1 MSLLAL
7 QSLLNQ
13 KLIVV
18 CGSGGVG
25 KTTLS
30 AALALLAAQHGKR
43 VLVLTIDPARRLAD
57 SLGVGAL
64 SNDETPVP
72 AHHLRAA
79 GVPPEGSLFALM
91 LDTRKTFDGLV
102 ERLAPSPEVRD
113 QILNNHYYQQISG
126 SMVGSQEYM
135 AMERLLEVVERG
147 GYDLVVLD
155 TPPSRHALDFLR
167 APRRLQA
174 VLEEGVLSWL
184 VHPSSMMVGQLQKR
198 LLGKMEGGMLGGL
211 ERILGLSM
219 LADLSEFVL
228 NFQSLLGGMK
238 ERARR
243 TAELLG
249 ASSTSFVLVSAPAQ
263 LAAQEAAYF
272 RTRLHEQ
279 GLHFAGFLINR
290 TLPLAAMAPDAP
302 AIQALRGLTEHSFR
316 ALFPPEAPAGLTAT
330 QYEGLIQKLHG
341 QLEPT
346 FALAS
351 LDWHT
356 LQWLRHQGGK
366 EGLFLTLPELS
377 ADVHDLLSLSQLSH
391 LLEEAARHPLPL
403 SPSP

>member
-1 MSLLAL
+1 MSQLAL

-72 AHHLRAA
+72 SHHLRAA

-198 LLGKMEGGMLGGL
+198 LLGKMEGGMFGGL

-243 TAELLG
+243 TAELL
-249 ASSTSFVLVSAPAQ
+249 ASSSTSFVLVSAPAQ

-290 TLPLAAMAPDAP
+290 TLPLAAMSPDAP
-302 AIQALRGLTEHSFR
+302 AIQALRGLSEDAFR
-316 ALFPPEAPAGLTAT
+316 GLFPPAPAPLEAHAD
-330 QYEGLIQKLHG
+330 EALIAKLYG

-346 FALAS
+346 FTLAS

-356 LQWLRHQGGK
+356 LQWLRQQGGTDS
-366 EGLFLTLPELS
+366 LFLTLPELS
-377 ADVHDLLSLSQLSH
+377 ADVHDLLGLSQLSH
-391 LLEEAARHPLPL
+391 LLEEAARHPFPAHGLP
-403 SPSP
+403 